1 MVFRALGSLALYVR
15 FQYALVD
22 WTSPNVL
29 EKYAVLAFR
38 SSNVTLFLAFLYA
51 DHFLGHLVETA
62 SLNSL
67 YLRFILSRISLVIQ
81 GAEILLIFT
90 FFHGA
95 CLSHKSL
102 KRYCQ
107 THKLSSGSSNMDAIW
122 NGALSMSS
130 LELLI
135 SILL

>member
-1 MVFRALGSLALYVR
+1 MVFRALGSAALFIR

-29 EKYAVLAFR
+29 EKYVVLAFH
-38 SSNVTLFLAFLYA
+38 SSDVTLFLAFLYA
-51 DHFLGHLVETA
+51 DHFLAQLVETA

-81 GAEILLIFT
+81 ILLIFT

-107 THKLSSGSSNMDAIW
+107 AHKLSSGSLNMDAIW

-130 LELLI
+130 LKPLI

>member
-1 MVFRALGSLALYVR
+1 MHRLLRIRGSCSGHLAR
-15 FQYALVD
+15 
-22 WTSPNVL
+22 
-29 EKYAVLAFR
+29 R
-38 SSNVTLFLAFLYA
+38 
-51 DHFLGHLVETA
+51 LVETA

-67 YLRFILSRISLVIQ
+67 YLPFILSRISLVIQ
-81 GAEILLIFT
+81 ILLIFT
-90 FFHGA
+90 FSHGA

-107 THKLSSGSSNMDAIW
+107 AHKLSSGSSNMDAIW